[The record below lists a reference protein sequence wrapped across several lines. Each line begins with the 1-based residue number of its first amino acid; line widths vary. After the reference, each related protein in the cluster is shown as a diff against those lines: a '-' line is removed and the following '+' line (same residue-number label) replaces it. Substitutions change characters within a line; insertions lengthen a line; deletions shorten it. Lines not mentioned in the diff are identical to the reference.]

1 MNAFLHLH
9 VLLAGLL
16 ATLVAGLALL
26 WHARPERGIRRLL
39 LALLA
44 AAALLGLLQP
54 GILPQFS
61 HILSW
66 HLYLGGEFR
75 LASALSAA
83 LPVMAALASLT
94 LALRAGGAAFTSP
107 MAAGA
112 QRLYWLALGAGLLVL
127 AADEFFLLHEAD
139 EDSWKTVYLLAG
151 GLLALPP
158 VLMLRVASLRRQV
171 ALLLV
176 GLALLGGGGILLDAT
191 LEGVV
196 EDGLRCEGTV
206 LQDNCEAFDFYLPF
220 WRMLEEVSELVGFT
234 LVIAALL
241 LLTPRREPGG
251 RRLVNKLENAVVP
264 LGGALVLLAFAVW
277 MWLLPALELGL
288 QAEGVLVEWRDGD
301 LALLGQRIDEGTAR
315 PGERVDVHLYWQA
328 RRPLELPQLRL
339 SMHLLAWPDLEVS
352 VAQHDD
358 VRIGQFAHGEAFIP
372 GLIVRKTVPLHLPE
386 DLPDGSYALTL
397 RLWTGEPPWRELQ
410 GQALRA
416 DNLQLLAEDTVL
428 FAGLQVAA

>member
-1 MNAFLHLH
+1 MNDFLQLH

-16 ATLVAGLALL
+16 ATLVAGLVLL
-26 WHARPERGIRRLL
+26 WRARPARGIRRLL

-44 AAALLGLLQP
+44 GAALIGLLQP
-54 GILPQFS
+54 GILPEFS

-83 LPVMAALASLT
+83 LPVMAAFASLS
-94 LALRAGGAAFTSP
+94 LALKADRVTVASPGLAA
-107 MAAGA
+107 A
-112 QRLYWLALGAGLLVL
+112 QRLYWLALGAGLLYL

-151 GLLALPP
+151 ALVVVPP
-158 VLMLRVASLRRQV
+158 ALMLRDGSLRRQL
-171 ALLLV
+171 ALLLL
-176 GLALLGGGGILLDAT
+176 GLALLGAGGILLDAT
-191 LEGVV
+191 LEEVV
-196 EDGLRCEGTV
+196 ENGVRCEGTV
-206 LQDNCEAFDFYLPF
+206 LQDSCEAFDFYLPF
-220 WRMLEEVSELVGFT
+220 WRMLEETSELVGFT
-234 LVIAALL
+234 LVIGALL
-241 LLTPRREPGG
+241 LLTPRRQPGG
-251 RRLVNKLENAVVP
+251 GRLVDKLENAVVP
-264 LGGALVLLAFAVW
+264 LAGALALLAFAIW
-277 MWLLPALELGL
+277 MWLLPALELGF
-288 QAEGVLVEWRDGD
+288 QAGRVLVEWRDGD
-301 LALLGQRIDEGTAR
+301 LALRGYRIDQGPAR
-315 PGERVDVHLYWQA
+315 PGERVDVDLYWQA
-328 RRPLELPQLRL
+328 RRPLDLPQLRL
-339 SMHLLAWPDLEVS
+339 SMHLLLRSDLSVS

-386 DLPDGSYALTL
+386 DLPDGDYALTL

-416 DNLQLLAEDTVL
+416 DNLQLLGEDTVI

>member
-1 MNAFLHLH
+1 MNDFLQLH

-26 WHARPERGIRRLL
+26 WRARPERGIRRLL

-44 AAALLGLLQP
+44 GAALLGLLQP
-54 GILPQFS
+54 GILPELS

-94 LALRAGGAAFTSP
+94 LALKAGDATVASPRLTAAR
-107 MAAGA
+107 
-112 QRLYWLALGAGLLVL
+112 RLYWLALGAGLLYL

-139 EDSWKTVYLLAG
+139 EDTWKTVYLLTG
-151 GLLALPP
+151 ALVVAPP
-158 VLMLRVASLRRQV
+158 VLMLRVASWRRLV
-171 ALLLV
+171 ALLLT
-176 GLALLGGGGILLDAT
+176 GLALLGAGGILLDAL

-196 EDGLRCEGTV
+196 EDGLRCEGMV
-206 LQDNCEAFDFYLPF
+206 LQDSCEAFDFYLPF
-220 WRMLEEVSELVGFT
+220 WRMLEEVSELAGFT
-234 LVIAALL
+234 LVIGALL

-251 RRLVNKLENAVVP
+251 GRVVSQLADAAVP

-288 QAEGVLVEWRDGD
+288 RAERVLVEWRDGD
-301 LALLGQRIDEGTAR
+301 LALLGYRMDEGPAR

-328 RRPLELPQLRL
+328 RRPLDLPQLRL
-339 SMHLLAWPDLEVS
+339 SMHVLVWPDLGES

-386 DLPDGSYALTL
+386 DLPGGSHALTL
-397 RLWTGEPPWRELQ
+397 RLWSGEPPWRELK

-416 DNLQLLAEDTVL
+416 DNLQLLTEDTVL